1 MTRKKYSKDT
11 TQEEIDRWAAELYET
26 SSDEEDEEYIPDPD
40 EIWEDIHW
48 YYDDNLKHSR
58 HQWIRDWIDADFFM
72 VDDIPDFEDDFYAV
86 AKHYSMPSETY
97 EVFSELYS
105 HVYNILNICKGF
117 KKKPEY
123 PKVDTMVIRL
133 LRERTK
139 YFYIGNNVN
148 HKSIVNKKFFKQLAR
163 C

>member
-1 MTRKKYSKDT
+1 
-11 TQEEIDRWAAELYET
+11 
-26 SSDEEDEEYIPDPD
+26 
-40 EIWEDIHW
+40 
-48 YYDDNLKHSR
+48 
-58 HQWIRDWIDADFFM
+58 M

-148 HKSIVNKKFFKQLAR
+148 HKSIVNKNFFKQLAR